1 MSTVDFARRI
11 SYALVWGSVLAALI
25 FAVTG

>member
-1 MSTVDFARRI
+1 MHAVDFTRRL
-11 SYALVWGSVLAALI
+11 SYAVVFSSLVAALI